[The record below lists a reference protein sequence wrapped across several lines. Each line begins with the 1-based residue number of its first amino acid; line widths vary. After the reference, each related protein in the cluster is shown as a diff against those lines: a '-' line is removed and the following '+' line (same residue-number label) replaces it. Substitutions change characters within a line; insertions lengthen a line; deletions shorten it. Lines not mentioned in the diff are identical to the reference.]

1 MVIKNRL
8 KAWLNDSV
16 RYSLVISRGKIM
28 RKKELVELEKELF
41 KVQTPTTGV
50 PVSAKLYT
58 IALTLPPKPWSS

>member
-1 MVIKNRL
+1 
-8 KAWLNDSV
+8 
-16 RYSLVISRGKIM
+16 M

-58 IALTLPPKPWSS
+58 IALTLPPKP